1 MSAHDLFG
9 KALMSYYSGE
19 TKEYFIERDD
29 GHTDIIQTAT
39 YFEDYEKWPLNQREA
54 IKEAKGTV
62 LDVGCGAGRVAL
74 QLQKQGLKVV
84 AIDIS
89 PDALK
94 VAQMRGVKDCRLM
107 DVTRLEFPENYF
119 DTIIAYGNNF
129 GIAGGI
135 METQKLLEIYYRVTK
150 LDGILITSI
159 IDPLQT
165 DNPAHLRYHD
175 NNRLKGNP
183 PGLVK
188 IRIGFK
194 GEYGEYFKLLMV
206 TRDELS
212 ELIKP
217 GWKIEKIYD
226 SKEGEYI
233 AILTKSDDTER

>member
-1 MSAHDLFG
+1 MRGHDLFG
-9 KALMSYYSGE
+9 KALMSYYKGE
-19 TKEYFIERDD
+19 TKEHFIERDD
-29 GHTDIIQTAT
+29 GYTDIIQTST
-39 YFEDYEKWPLNQREA
+39 YFEDFEKWPKNQREA
-54 IKEAKGTV
+54 IIEAKGTV

-89 PDALK
+89 PYALK

-107 DVTRLEFPENYF
+107 DVTRLEFPEKYF

-129 GIAGGI
+129 GIAGGLR
-135 METQKLLEIYYRVTK
+135 ETQKLLDTYHRVTK
-150 LDGILITSI
+150 PDGILIASI

-165 DNPAHLRYHD
+165 DNPAHLRYHE
-175 NNRLKGNP
+175 NNRLKGNS
-183 PGLVK
+183 PGLVN

-206 TRDELS
+206 TSDELS

-217 GWKIEKIYD
+217 EWKIKKIYN
-226 SKEGEYI
+226 SEEGEYI
-233 AILTKSDDTER
+233 AILERAHQMIQ